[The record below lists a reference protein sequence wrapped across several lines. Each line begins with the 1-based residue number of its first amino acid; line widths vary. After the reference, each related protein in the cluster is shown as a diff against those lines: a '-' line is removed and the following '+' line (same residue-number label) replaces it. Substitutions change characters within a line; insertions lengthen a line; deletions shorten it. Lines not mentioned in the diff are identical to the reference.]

1 MEEEIAYLETFE
13 KPYLKSE
20 FARLFLAHENNRLG
34 GDEYIVLFEQKAKK
48 TDAGSWSDTE
58 TSGAIKPAREAWNTF
73 IQEKISEA
81 W

>member
-48 TDAGSWSDTE
+48 TDAGS
-58 TSGAIKPAREAWNTF
+58 
-73 IQEKISEA
+73 
-81 W
+81 